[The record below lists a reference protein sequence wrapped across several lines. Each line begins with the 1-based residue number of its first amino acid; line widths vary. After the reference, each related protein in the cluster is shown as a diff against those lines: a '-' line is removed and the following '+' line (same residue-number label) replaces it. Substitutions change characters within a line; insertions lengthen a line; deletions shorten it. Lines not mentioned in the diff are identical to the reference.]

1 MKNRLRAVFYLLK
14 RRREGEHYNMADIHI
29 KRAHGTT
36 QAKAKKS
43 AQTIAKQL
51 EEKFDLETD
60 WDGDCCSFERT
71 GISGELY
78 VDKTN
83 VEIEIT
89 LGLLMRA
96 FKGPI
101 QSAIEE
107 NLTKLFP
114 PVAKK

>member
-1 MKNRLRAVFYLLK
+1 
-14 RRREGEHYNMADIHI
+14 MADIHI

-36 QAKAKKS
+36 LAKAKKS
-43 AQTIAKQL
+43 AQGIAKQL

-60 WDGDCCSFERT
+60 WDGDCCSFERA
-71 GISGELY
+71 GVDGELV
-78 VDKTN
+78 VDKTH
-83 VEIEIT
+83 VDIEIR

-101 QSAIEE
+101 QAAIEE

-114 PVAKK
+114 PVKK